1 MKGFFFA
8 LFLLLSLPNLIVG
21 LALLVLC
28 HTFATLHP
36 LEIVTNFLFQI
47 TWSVPLAAGLFLLL
61 VVIGIISITRPY
73 ASVFALVL
81 NAVALGL
88 ALFRLGLPHD
98 VEKLVIF
105 VPVVV
110 ALIGFGWLAYPVCR
124 PRGSA

>member
-88 ALFRLGLPHD
+88 ALFRLGSCRADRIWMAGLPGLPPTWISLNP
-98 VEKLVIF
+98 KLN
-105 VPVVV
+105 
-110 ALIGFGWLAYPVCR
+110 
-124 PRGSA
+124 